1 MSADKDFI
9 LIAVKVKERTQ
20 SSQGIHFNSIE
31 SKETVVSV
39 VRYLISVIVNKNS
52 IVSVVT
58 YFILIVVK

>member
-39 VRYLISVIVNKNS
+39 VRYLISVIVN
-52 IVSVVT
+52 
-58 YFILIVVK
+58 